1 MPIDRNKILRYKI
14 LNECFRDMSRQYR
27 IGDLLDCVN
36 RELKRYDL
44 NTVSRRTV
52 QKDLQDLQMEPHNV
66 EFDEVLRE
74 SNCYRY
80 ADTSFS
86 LEVLQLTPKDRDA
99 LARTIE
105 VLLERYSD
113 PDEQNPQW
121 QWMLTTL
128 QSIADNRP
136 LESAEPYVSF
146 ENNEAYSGNV
156 NFATLLESIINRHPV
171 VIRYKPF
178 VQKEAEEYKAHP
190 YYLKQYNSRWF
201 LFAEVEGQEGIW
213 NFALDRILSV
223 RQWKHAYRLP
233 QVDFND
239 YFSDMIGVS
248 RTADMHVEPI
258 TLKVSNSRYPYVE
271 TKPFSEKQRIKTH
284 DGQTHTVT
292 FPMRVNNELVQKL
305 LSFGDDIEV
314 LQPQHLRQRMA
325 AIVEAMKEKYSPAQ
339 KDCVGK

>member
-1 MPIDRNKILRYKI
+1 MPIDRNKMLRYKI

-27 IGDLLDCVN
+27 IGDLLVCVN

-52 QKDLQDLQMEPHNV
+52 QKDLHDLQMEPHNV
-66 EFDEVLRE
+66 EFDKVLRE

-156 NFATLLESIINRHPV
+156 NFADLLESIINRHPV

-178 VQKEAEEYKAHP
+178 VQKEAEEYKVHP

-201 LFAEVEGQEGIW
+201 LFAEVEGQDGIW

-248 RTADMHVEPI
+248 RNADMPIEQI
-258 TLKVSNSRYPYVE
+258 TLKVTNLRYPYVE
-271 TKPFSEKQRIKTH
+271 TKPFSEKQHIVRH
-284 DGQTHTVT
+284 DGETHTIT

-314 LQPQHLRQRMA
+314 LQPQHLRQRMTEK
-325 AIVEAMKEKYSPAQ
+325 VESMSKKYLPSE
-339 KDCVGK
+339 

>member
-14 LNECFRDMSRQYR
+14 LNGCFQDMSRQYR
-27 IGDLLDCVN
+27 IGDLLEYVN
-36 RELKRYDL
+36 RELERYDL
-44 NTVSRRTV
+44 KPVSRRTI
-52 QKDLQDLQMEPHNV
+52 QLDLQTLQAEPYNV
-66 EFDEVLRE
+66 EFDPVLRM

-86 LEVLQLTPKDRDA
+86 LELLQLTPKDRDA
-99 LARTIE
+99 LTRTIE

-128 QSIADNRP
+128 QSIADDRP

-156 NFATLLESIINRHPV
+156 NFAALLESIINRHPV
-171 VIRYKPF
+171 EIRYKPF
-178 VQKEAEEYKAHP
+178 VQETAEDKKIHP

-201 LFAEVEGQEGIW
+201 LFAAVEGQDEIW
-213 NFALDRILSV
+213 NFALDRILRV
-223 RQWKHAYRLP
+223 RQWKHSYRPP

-248 RTADMHVEPI
+248 RNSDMPIEQI
-258 TLKVSNSRYPYVE
+258 TLKVSNRRYPYVE
-271 TKPFSEKQRIKTH
+271 TKPFSEKQRIVRH
-284 DGQTHTVT
+284 DGETHTVA

-325 AIVEAMKEKYSPAQ
+325 TIVEEMTKRYSPTQ
-339 KDCVGK
+339 KDCVGR